1 MTLDWFQCN
10 FIEHKSVPLHKME
23 FQKTFLIQLLMIKI
37 HQDLLLK
44 NRLNFNDQSRG
55 NYDVNKAIRIK
66 TSKLRSNLCDFNDA
80 YIVVKRDITV
90 GAPNN
95 VKINK

>member
-1 MTLDWFQCN
+1 M
-10 FIEHKSVPLHKME
+10 SPLHKME
-23 FQKTFLIQLLMIKI
+23 FQKTFLIQLLIIKI

-44 NRLNFNDQSRG
+44 NGLKFNDQSRG
-55 NYDVNKAIRIK
+55 NYDVNKEIGIK

-80 YIVVKRDITV
+80 YIVVKGDITV

>member
-1 MTLDWFQCN
+1 
-10 FIEHKSVPLHKME
+10 ME

-44 NRLNFNDQSRG
+44 NGLKSNNQSRE
-55 NYDVNKAIRIK
+55 NYDVNKKIRIK
-66 TSKLRSNLCDFNDA
+66 TSMLGSNLCDFNDA
-80 YIVVKRDITV
+80 YIVVKGDITV